1 MTHNFYKFILA
12 VFLVTL
18 VSACAQI
25 DKRIDTIK
33 PTATLLGTRL
43 TNINFDQADL
53 VFDLAVTNSNPFS
66 IKLAGLDY
74 DLKVAG
80 NSLVSGVTGK
90 GIKVKKSSTSKVALP
105 VTLKFD
111 DLKKIPGELWNADE
125 FAYQLDT
132 SVNVKLP
139 VIGNYAIPFSK
150 KGELPVPKLPTV
162 KLKDLK
168 VSNLSLTSADL
179 IAEIEID
186 NPNIFQLGLSNFNYR
201 VNINQQNWGEGTSAK
216 SSSIP
221 KKGKGTISIPLK
233 LNLLTMGKAAYQLVS
248 GSKQFDYQLLGGVT
262 LDTGLEFL
270 RNHKMPLDIKGTTS
284 F

>member
-1 MTHNFYKFILA
+1 MNNTFFKT
-12 VFLVTL
+12 VFSLLLIVL
-18 VSACAQI
+18 ISACAQF
-25 DKRIDTIK
+25 DKYAETTK

-53 VFDLAVTNSNPFS
+53 VFDLAVKNSNPFS
-66 IKLAGLDY
+66 IRLTGLDY

-80 NSLVSGVTGK
+80 NSLVSGITGQ

-111 DLKKIPGELWNADE
+111 DLKKIPGELWNADQ

-132 SVNVKLP
+132 NINVELP
-139 VIGNYAIPFSK
+139 VIGNYTIPFTR
-150 KGELPVPKLPTV
+150 KGELPVPKLPSI

-179 IAEIEID
+179 VAEVEID
-186 NPNIFQLGLSNFNYR
+186 NPNIFPLGLSNFNYR
-201 VNINQQNWGEGTSAK
+201 IDINQQNWGEGTSAQL
-216 SSSIP
+216 SSIP
-221 KKGKGTISIPLK
+221 QKGKGTISIPLK
-233 LNLLTMGKAAYQLVS
+233 LNLLTMGKAAYQLIS
-248 GSKQFDYQLLGGVT
+248 GSKQFDYQILGGVT